1 MSSSDIMASRMKYRP
16 MLDSFVPYEWE
27 PSTEEIAVK
36 IGIKP
41 GRILRLDTNTSPV
54 PPVKLLSQVGGRLHR
69 VPINYYPDTSY
80 SALREAISEYTGLTA
95 DSIIPT
101 NGADEAIDIICKIF
115 LETGYEAIASTP
127 TYSFFRI
134 ATELQGGRFV
144 AVPRREDFSD
154 NVESIL
160 SSINSQTRLIFLCS
174 PNNPTGNITSIE
186 WIEKI
191 CRESDVAVVV
201 DEAYYEFAGKT
212 AASLVEKYG
221 NLMIV
226 RTLSKAFGLAGAR
239 IGYIIASSETVKL
252 LNKARPPNSL
262 GVINIELGVLALK
275 RRKYMHELV
284 KLINSERQ
292 RLFEKLSKLDG
303 IRVYPSEANFL
314 LIKFI
319 DSPADKVY
327 EHLLKEGIVVRNLVA
342 SPHTTGCLRVT
353 IGTRRQNQR
362 FLNAL
367 LGIIGEENNE
377 DAHG

>member
-1 MSSSDIMASRMKYRP
+1 
-16 MLDSFVPYEWE
+16 
-27 PSTEEIAVK
+27 
-36 IGIKP
+36 
-41 GRILRLDTNTSPV
+41 
-54 PPVKLLSQVGGRLHR
+54 
-69 VPINYYPDTSY
+69 
-80 SALREAISEYTGLTA
+80 
-95 DSIIPT
+95 
-101 NGADEAIDIICKIF
+101 
-115 LETGYEAIASTP
+115 
-127 TYSFFRI
+127 
-134 ATELQGGRFV
+134 
-144 AVPRREDFSD
+144 
-154 NVESIL
+154 VESIL

-174 PNNPTGNITSIE
+174 PNNPTGNITPIE

-367 LGIIGEENNE
+367 LGIIGEEKNE
-377 DAHG
+377 DTHG

>member
-1 MSSSDIMASRMKYRP
+1 MSSSDIMVSSMKYRP

-27 PSTEEIAVK
+27 PSTDEIAAK
-36 IGIKP
+36 IGMKP
-41 GRILRLDTNTSPV
+41 GRVLRLDTNTSPI
-54 PPVKLLSQVGGRLHR
+54 PPVKLLSQVGRRLHR
-69 VPINYYPDTSY
+69 IPINHYPDTSY
-80 SALREAISEYTGLTA
+80 SALREAISDHSGLPV

-115 LETGYEAIASTP
+115 LETGNEAIASTP
-127 TYSFFRI
+127 TYSFFKI
-134 ATELQGGRFV
+134 AAELQGGKYV

-174 PNNPTGNITSIE
+174 PNNPTGNITPIE
-186 WIEKI
+186 AIEKI
-191 CRESDVAVVV
+191 CRESNVAVVV

-212 AASLVEKYG
+212 AASLVEKYE
-221 NLMIV
+221 NLIIV

-239 IGYIIASSETVKL
+239 IGYILASSETVKL

-275 RRKYMHELV
+275 RRNYMHELV

-292 RLFEKLSKLDG
+292 RLFEKLSKLNG
-303 IRVYPSEANFL
+303 LRVYPSEANFL

-319 DSPADKVY
+319 DPPADKVY
-327 EHLLKEGIVVRNLVA
+327 EHLLKEGIVVRNLAA
-342 SPHTTGCLRVT
+342 SPPTTGCLRVT

-362 FLNAL
+362 LLNVL
-367 LGIIGEENNE
+367 LRIIGEQKNE
-377 DAHG
+377 DTLG